1 MTQAARGEQPNNAG
15 NIKGRTMTTIGST
28 TDAAAALPPAA
39 ASGTSATNDA
49 QDRFLT
55 LLVTQLKNQDPLN
68 PMDNAQITSQMAQIS
83 TVSGIDKLNTTLQS
97 MAASFSAGQSL
108 QATSMIGHSVFVPG
122 STLQLASG
130 AAPFGVDL
138 ARAADSVVVTIR
150 DGSGQVVHKVDLGAQ
165 AAGVLGFQWDGVADS
180 GANAAPGS
188 YSFAVTAVQGG
199 KPITAT
205 ALALGLVSGVTQGAN
220 GTALKVNGM
229 GSVALSDVKQVM

>member
-1 MTQAARGEQPNNAG
+1 
-15 NIKGRTMTTIGST
+15 MTTVGST
-28 TDAAAALPPAA
+28 TDSAAALAALAPAA
-39 ASGTSATNDA
+39 ASGASAANDA

-83 TVSGIDKLNTTLQS
+83 TVNGIEKLNATLQS
-97 MAASFSAGQSL
+97 MAASFSAGQSI
-108 QATSMIGHSVFVPG
+108 QATSMIGHSVLAAG
-122 STLQLASG
+122 STLQLANG

-138 ARAADSVVVTIR
+138 AQAADSVVVTIR

-165 AAGVLGFQWDGVADS
+165 AAGVLGFQWDGVTDS

-188 YSFAVTAVQGG
+188 YSFAVAAVQGG
-199 KPITAT
+199 KPVGAT
-205 ALALGLVSGVTQGAN
+205 ALALGLVSGVTQGTN

-229 GSVALSDVKQVM
+229 GSVALGDVKQVM